1 MGSRPGG
8 GNESNLTRKGRGWTA
23 EQRKKAAETRK
34 ARRDGAE
41 IARKLTSGDPA
52 YMRKLRKRLREG
64 SAGPIENLLWML
76 AHGKPK
82 ERSDGE
88 DYQVRVA
95 LVREAAKKAI
105 KESKPRFALPKGPV
119 IDVEVEPVEK
129 AGGNGG
135 P

>member
-1 MGSRPGG
+1 LSGRPGV

-23 EQRKKAAETRK
+23 EQRRKAAETRK
-34 ARRDGAE
+34 ANRDGQAVATKL
-41 IARKLTSGDPA
+41 ISDPQYRKNL
-52 YMRKLRKRLREG
+52 KKRLREG

-76 AHGKPK
+76 AYGKPK

-119 IDVEVEPVEK
+119 IDVEVEPTEK